1 MNWAGY
7 SFASVALL
15 SFACLGILSKLAERR
30 GCAPLATTTV
40 VFASSSLFMTVQV
53 ALVQRSTFVPPGR
66 VLAIALAFGIA
77 SVLASWFFLRAIQFG
92 KITTSWVVINLSAA
106 LPTIASTVLYS
117 EPMGL
122 RKIAVLV
129 LAGAAIL
136 LLWKDMQAETREQAG
151 AEAATG
157 R

>member
-7 SFASVALL
+7 SFAVVALL
-15 SFACLGILSKLAERR
+15 SFACLGILSKLADRR

-40 VFASSSLFMTVQV
+40 VFAASSLFMSVQV
-53 ALVQRSTFVPPGR
+53 AFVQKSTFVPPAR

-106 LPTIASTVLYS
+106 PPTIASTVLYN
-117 EPMGL
+117 ETLGV
-122 RKIAVLV
+122 RKVAVLL

-136 LLWKDMQAETREQAG
+136 LLWKDMQEEARAQ
-151 AEAATG
+151 AATRG
-157 R
+157 

>member
-7 SFASVALL
+7 SFAVVALL
-15 SFACLGILSKLAERR
+15 SFACLGILSKLADRR

-40 VFASSSLFMTVQV
+40 VFAASSLFMSVQV
-53 ALVQRSTFVPPGR
+53 AFVQKSTFVPPAR
-66 VLAIALAFGIA
+66 VLAIALTFGIA

-106 LPTIASTVLYS
+106 LPTIASTVLYK
-117 EPMGL
+117 ETLGV
-122 RKIAVLV
+122 RKVAVLL

-136 LLWKDMQAETREQAG
+136 LLWKDMQEEARAQ
-151 AEAATG
+151 AATG
-157 R
+157 G